1 MTPAAAR
8 HTGVVAGHT
17 AQGPLSPSVATVA
30 PAAYIRGG
38 YRTPLHPHSPLS
50 RRSQPPLP
58 SQPVF
63 LSNTSTTPRERQ
75 RRRRSSVPRHRV
87 PVARRGKALKTHTSP
102 VAGGDAEQ
110 QRKGQASEEEN
121 DSSEPTAPP
130 TPSNEEKESE
140 DGRHTGAR
148 RAYRTGTPWSAILP
162 RSTDGGG
169 LENFLR

>member
-30 PAAYIRGG
+30 PAAHIRGG

-50 RRSQPPLP
+50 RRRQPPLP

-75 RRRRSSVPRHRV
+75 RRRRSSVPRQRV

-169 LENFLR
+169 LENFRR